1 MNLLEYCR
9 SQKRAALAIERLK
22 KQDMILI
29 YAGASERRLL
39 LKRVFDESGASP
51 RYILRLLNESGL
63 CPEHFGLET
72 LFCSRE
78 REKSNVCKICFR
90 RSLINHH
97 IINEE
102 ESDI

>member
-1 MNLLEYCR
+1 MNLLEYCK
-9 SQKRAALAIERLK
+9 SQKRATMVIERLK
-22 KQDMILI
+22 KQDMI

-39 LKRVFDESGASP
+39 LKRVFDESGASS

-63 CPEHFGLET
+63 CPEHFGLESFT
-72 LFCSRE
+72 HCSRE
-78 REKSNVCKICFR
+78 REKSNICKICFR
-90 RSLINHH
+90 RLLIKHH